1 MASFLT
7 LYNDIE
13 DKLRKTSSQLVE
25 LQVKIQRLQEENETL
40 RRQAAVME
48 KMRIEPIENINSQQN
63 TQIYNTNTKNDDTI
77 YRIKEEISEIV
88 REIDNCIGILN
99 AE

>member
-1 MASFLT
+1 MTSFLS

-13 DKLRKTSSQLVE
+13 CKLRKTSSQLIE
-25 LQVKIQRLQEENETL
+25 LQGKIKELQQENETL
-40 RRQAAVME
+40 KQQAAVVE
-48 KMRIEPIENINSQQN
+48 KMRMELSETTENINIQSY
-63 TQIYNTNTKNDDTI
+63 TKNTKDNDTI
-77 YRIKEEISEIV
+77 YKIKEEINEIV

>member
-1 MASFLT
+1 MA
-7 LYNDIE
+7 
-13 DKLRKTSSQLVE
+13 
-25 LQVKIQRLQEENETL
+25 
-40 RRQAAVME
+40 
-48 KMRIEPIENINSQQN
+48 KMQTEPTENINTQHN

-77 YRIKEEISEIV
+77 YKIKEEISEIV

>member
-40 RRQAAVME
+40 KRQAAVME
-48 KMRIEPIENINSQQN
+48 KMRIEPIENINIQSY
-63 TQIYNTNTKNDDTI
+63 TKNTKDNDTI
-77 YRIKEEISEIV
+77 YKIKEEINEIV